1 MLISR
6 DVSLTYIN
14 DAGMTLSMARG
25 ATFHLWDCRE
35 QMENSISSEKV
46 MRMDGEMFTNQ
57 SKDPRYL
64 EITGFIDAVAG
75 RRQLES
81 ELKRVFNTGV
91 AGTLEYFH
99 RVDNR
104 RYTIRC
110 YVESTPDVV
119 WANARVEYSVHLKC
133 LDPFWYGL
141 EITRTIPASGL
152 TFENIGDSTA
162 GFIVALDGTASH
174 PFIEN
179 GNNVRITFMGNISN
193 QTLRFIS
200 MPDRSMVERGG
211 VNAMQFLSDPRLRSF
226 FLLNIGTNTVRFG
239 AATGAAN
246 LTASLSYRPRYLGT
260 F

>member
-6 DVSLTYIN
+6 DVELTYIN
-14 DAGMTLSMARG
+14 DAGMTLSMSRFG
-25 ATFHLWDCRE
+25 TFHLWDCRE
-35 QMENSISSEKV
+35 QMENNISSEKV
-46 MRMDGEMFTNQ
+46 TRMDGEMFTNQ

-75 RRQLES
+75 RRQLEG
-81 ELKRVFNTGV
+81 ELKRVFNTGI

-110 YVESTPDVV
+110 FVESTPNVV
-119 WANARVEYSVHLKC
+119 WANTRVEYQIHLKC
-133 LDPFWYGL
+133 LDPFWYGA
-141 EITRTIPASGL
+141 EITHSIPATGR
-152 TFENIGDSTA
+152 TFENIGDSVA
-162 GFIVALDGTASH
+162 GFIATISGTATQ

-179 GNNVRITFMGNISN
+179 GDGARITFMSNLAN
-193 QTLRFIS
+193 QTLRITS
-200 MPDRSMVERGG
+200 MPDRVMVERGNA
-211 VNAMQFLSDPRLRSF
+211 NAMQFISHLAWRSF

-239 AATGAAN
+239 AASGVGN
-246 LTASLSYRPRYLGT
+246 LTASLAYRPRYLGT

>member
-6 DVSLTYIN
+6 DVELVYTN
-14 DAGMTLSMARG
+14 DAGMNLSMSRF
-25 ATFHLWDCRE
+25 ATFHLWECRE

-46 MRMDGEMFTNQ
+46 MRMDGEMFTFQ
-57 SKDPRYL
+57 SKEPRYL

-75 RRQLES
+75 RRQLEG
-81 ELKRVFNTGV
+81 EMKRVFNTGV

-110 YVESTPDVV
+110 FVESTPNVV
-119 WANARVEYSVHLKC
+119 WANTRVEYSIHFKC

-141 EITRTIPASGL
+141 GINHTLSASGL
-152 TFENIGDSTA
+152 TFQNIGDSAA
-162 GFIVALDGTASH
+162 GYVVTLTGTATQ

-179 GNNVRITFMGNISN
+179 GRGERITFMSN
-193 QTLRFIS
+193 LASQTLRITS
-200 MPDRSMVERGG
+200 MPDRSMVERGNA
-211 VNAMQFLSDPRLRSF
+211 NAMQFLSDPARRNF
-226 FLLNIGTNTVRFG
+226 FLLDIGSNIVRFG
-239 AATGAAN
+239 AASGAGG
-246 LTASLSYRPRYLGT
+246 LTATLNYRPRYLGT

>member
-1 MLISR
+1 
-6 DVSLTYIN
+6 
-14 DAGMTLSMARG
+14 
-25 ATFHLWDCRE
+25 
-35 QMENSISSEKV
+35 
-46 MRMDGEMFTNQ
+46 
-57 SKDPRYL
+57 
-64 EITGFIDAVAG
+64 
-75 RRQLES
+75 
-81 ELKRVFNTGV
+81 
-91 AGTLEYFH
+91 
-99 RVDNR
+99 
-104 RYTIRC
+104 
-110 YVESTPDVV
+110 
-119 WANARVEYSVHLKC
+119 C